1 MLYHRLGL
9 RSEQIPETP
18 SFPSPKGASGPKAA
32 CAGRFCNLAGVVEGA
47 GMESAM
53 TQQIRVI
60 QMIQMFDP
68 EWFEKCPVSTP
79 QNPQPHQKKD
89 KAIYLVSAQAT
100 CSADFEGGPRFQF
113 RFRMPIWLVFV
124 YLVGGWATY
133 PQEKWKSIKIIIP
146 WQETIFR
153 PCVIGG
159 FDWSFH
165 PFVPYAVWPAWL
177 MYMTLTGA
185 ILEP

>member
-53 TQQIRVI
+53 TQQIR
-60 QMIQMFDP
+60 MIQMFYP
-68 EWFEKCPVSTP
+68 KWFEKCPVSTP

-89 KAIYLVSAQAT
+89 KTIKLFGFCSSNLLCRFWGRSKVSV
-100 CSADFEGGPRFQF
+100 SVSYAD
-113 RFRMPIWLVFV
+113 
-124 YLVGGWATY
+124 LVGVCLSGWWLSHLS
-133 PQEKWKSIKIIIP
+133 PEKWKSIKIIIP